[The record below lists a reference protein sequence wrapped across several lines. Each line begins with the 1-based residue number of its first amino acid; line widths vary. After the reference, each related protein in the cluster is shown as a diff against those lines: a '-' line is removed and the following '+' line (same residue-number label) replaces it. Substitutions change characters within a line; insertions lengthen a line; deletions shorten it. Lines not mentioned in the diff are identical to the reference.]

1 MARHGLGPL
10 TPYHPPTLQA
20 LKEYNVNRPGQ
31 VEVIW
36 QPLYEIQAYPIAG
49 VAQITFFQ
57 NTVGAGGLTQADT
70 NMEAAGQMPRPKE
83 FLVVGIQVFFEP
95 GNAIA
100 VGNAAAAT
108 TQENW
113 NDVSD
118 VMNGAAFLRFFI
130 GSKDYLVDAPLSK
143 FTQQFRLGGVANNAA
158 TGTNATPVVWLIDY
172 AVHSGRYYSITPTKL
187 PSNQNFNVSLNFP
200 VVIAVNVAGRVGVIL
215 DGFQYRLS
223 Q

>member
-1 MARHGLGPL
+1 MRNQGLGPL
-10 TPYHPPTLQA
+10 TPYHPPSLQA
-20 LKEYNVNRPGQ
+20 LKAYNVNRPGQ

-36 QPLYEIQAYPIAG
+36 QPTYDFQVYPAAG
-49 VAQITFFQ
+49 SSQITFFQ
-57 NTVGAGGLTQADT
+57 TTVGTAGATLATT
-70 NMEAAGQMPRPKE
+70 NMEAAGQFPRPKE
-83 FLVVGIQVFFEP
+83 FLVTGIQIFFEP
-95 GNAIA
+95 GNAVA

-130 GSKDYLVDAPLSK
+130 GSKDYLIDTPLSK
-143 FTQQFRLGGVANNAA
+143 FTQQFRLGGVADNAA
-158 TGTNATPVVWLIDY
+158 TGTNATPVVWFIDY
-172 AVHSGRYYSITPTKL
+172 AVHSGKYYSITPTKL

-200 VVIAVNVAGRVGVIL
+200 TVIAVSVAAQIGVIL

>member
-1 MARHGLGPL
+1 MNGSRGLGPL
-10 TPYHPPTLQA
+10 TPYHPPSLQA
-20 LKEYNVNRPGQ
+20 LKTYNVNRPGQ

-36 QPLYEIQAYPIAG
+36 QPTYDFQVYPAAG
-49 VAQITFFQ
+49 ITQLTFFQ
-57 NTVGAGGLTQADT
+57 TTVGTAGSTLATT
-70 NMEAAGQMPRPKE
+70 NMEASGQFPRPKE
-83 FLVVGIQVFFEP
+83 FLVTGIQVFFEP
-95 GNAIA
+95 GGAVAQAQVSDGIA
-100 VGNAAAAT
+100 
-108 TQENW
+108 QENW

-143 FTQQFRLGGVANNAA
+143 FTQQFRLGGVANITGNGSVA
-158 TGTNATPVVWLIDY
+158 TTTFIDY
-172 AVHSGRYYSITPTKL
+172 AVHSGKYYSITPTKL

-200 VVIAVNVAGRVGVIL
+200 VVIATETDGNIGVLL

>member
-1 MARHGLGPL
+1 MRGSGLGPL

-20 LKEYNVNRPGQ
+20 LKDYNVNRPGQ

-36 QPLYEIQAYPIAG
+36 QPTYDYQTYPAAG
-49 VAQITFFQ
+49 TTELIFFQ
-57 NTVGAGGLTQADT
+57 TPLGQGGATLAAT
-70 NMEAAGQMPRPKE
+70 NIEAAGQFPRPKE
-83 FLVVGIQVFFEP
+83 FLVTGIQVLFVP
-95 GNAIA
+95 GNVVAQ
-100 VGNAAAAT
+100 GNAAAAT
-108 TQENW
+108 AQENW

-118 VMNGAAFLRFFI
+118 VMFGDGFLKLFI
-130 GSKDYLVDAPLSK
+130 GSKDYLRDAPLAK

-158 TGTNATPVVWLIDY
+158 TGTNATPVVWLVDY
-172 AVHSGRYYSITPTKL
+172 AVHSGKYYSITPVKL

-200 VVIAVNVAGRVGVIL
+200 TAIAVNTDGEIGVIL